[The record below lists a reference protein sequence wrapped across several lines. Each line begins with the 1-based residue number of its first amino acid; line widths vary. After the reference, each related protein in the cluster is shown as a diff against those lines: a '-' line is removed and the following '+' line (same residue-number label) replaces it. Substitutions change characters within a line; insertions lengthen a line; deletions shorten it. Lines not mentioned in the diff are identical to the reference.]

1 MKVTNEIIK
10 NKYLIN
16 PREVKKRGKGKQRTD
31 RINIKIGIFF
41 IGNHQTF
48 PKVVVPFYDPISNGI
63 INLLKFSYSSGCIMI
78 FHCDFTFV
86 FS

>member
-41 IGNHQTF
+41 YRKPSN
-48 PKVVVPFYDPISNGI
+48 VP
-63 INLLKFSYSSGCIMI
+63 
-78 FHCDFTFV
+78 
-86 FS
+86 